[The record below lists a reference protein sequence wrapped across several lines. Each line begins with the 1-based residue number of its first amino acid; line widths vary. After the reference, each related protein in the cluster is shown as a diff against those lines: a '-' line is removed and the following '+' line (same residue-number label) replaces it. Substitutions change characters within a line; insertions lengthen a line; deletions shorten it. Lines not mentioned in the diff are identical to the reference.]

1 MKQQDLF
8 KHLIKFNDMT
18 VAHLAN
24 ISKLSRPNIYA
35 WLNEKPKIIS
45 QERETEMM
53 RYLGL
58 EEGKPSTKIVHKW
71 NIDPQA
77 KVFKELLVYFYGN
90 DILQK
95 VEVNY
100 VNTGSR
106 LCNVVRIP
114 INSANTDNLPP
125 EVIILLMCK
134 DPLSRGY
141 PFDIKK
147 IGFGINGDDLYIADW
162 QWDKWWEDE
171 LCKPHTFNV
180 EYGILTN
187 HINETSDLQD
197 LEIES
202 TDEVTNYVE
211 LKLSFKKQMIEKTAD
226 NAGLRGLIR
235 VLLNEISELNSKSK
249 WLDKKNRDLIYEDNY
264 KSEFDKLSGK
274 KDVV

>member
-58 EEGKPSTKIVHKW
+58 EDGKLSTKIVHKW
-71 NIDPQA
+71 NIDPSA
-77 KVFKELLVYFYGN
+77 RLFKELLIHFYGN
-90 DILQK
+90 DILKK
-95 VEVNY
+95 VIVNF

-106 LCNVVRIP
+106 LCNIVRIP
-114 INSANTDNLPP
+114 FMNTNHLQQ
-125 EVIILLMCK
+125 EVILLLMCK

-147 IGFGINGDDLYIADW
+147 LGFGISGDDRYIADW

-171 LCKPHTFNV
+171 LCKPQTFNV
-180 EYGILTN
+180 EYGILT
-187 HINETSDLQD
+187 HHKNEANNSQD
-197 LEIES
+197 FVIGN
-202 TDEVTNYVE
+202 TDEATNYVE
-211 LKLSFKKQMIEKTAD
+211 LKLSFKNQLIEKAAD
-226 NAGLRGLIR
+226 NAGLRALIR
-235 VLLNEISELNSKSK
+235 ALLNEISQLNNKSK
-249 WLDKKNRDLIYEDNY
+249 WLDKKNRDLIYDENY

-274 KDVV
+274 KDIV